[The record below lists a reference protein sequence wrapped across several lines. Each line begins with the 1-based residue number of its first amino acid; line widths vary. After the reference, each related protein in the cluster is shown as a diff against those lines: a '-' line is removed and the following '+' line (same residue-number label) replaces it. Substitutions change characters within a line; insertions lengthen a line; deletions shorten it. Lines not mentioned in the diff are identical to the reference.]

1 MANLGIKWLVV
12 LLSGGAALVPS
23 IEPAHARF
31 FTGVCEDPAGIIDI
45 VNCRNAAD
53 GADASKSRDIKGQA
67 VVSFVVEKLAPF
79 ASVACTVSQSS
90 GQPAFPDEGD
100 LRCFQVFESGL
111 ILSFNLVAG
120 LNGDRLEVS
129 QPLVPGDRE
138 RVILGNIA
146 SDHPVTLAE
155 ALGGA
160 FIPVE
165 PGSRMTCG
173 LCHRTVDHPQVE
185 IDGVSTWVLSGIRLN
200 STVRGSLPKNGQ
212 VLPERLD
219 EVLRNLA
226 HRHGCKAD
234 SVMETC
240 RRIASVT
247 ASQRKFSMDNP
258 PPVE

>member
-1 MANLGIKWLVV
+1 MAIPGIKWLFV
-12 LLSGGAALVPS
+12 LGVGGAAFVAS
-23 IEPAHARF
+23 FAPAYGIF
-31 FTGVCEDPAGIIDI
+31 FKDICHDPAGIVDI
-45 VNCRNAAD
+45 LDCRNAAD
-53 GADASKSRDIKGQA
+53 GDGSMGLKGPS
-67 VVSFVVEKLAPF
+67 VVSFVVEKLAPY

-90 GQPAFPDEGD
+90 GQPAFPGEGD

-138 RVILGNIA
+138 RVILANIA
-146 SDHPVTLAE
+146 SENPVTLAE

-160 FIPVE
+160 FLPVE
-165 PGSRMTCG
+165 PGSSMSCG

-185 IDGVSTWVLSGIRLN
+185 IGGVSTWVLAGIRLN

-219 EVLRNLA
+219 EVLGDLA
-226 HRHGCKAD
+226 HRHGCKAGTLT
-234 SVMETC
+234 ETC
-240 RRIASVT
+240 RRISSVAT
-247 ASQRKFSMDNP
+247 SQRRFPMDNP
-258 PPVE
+258 PPVEWN